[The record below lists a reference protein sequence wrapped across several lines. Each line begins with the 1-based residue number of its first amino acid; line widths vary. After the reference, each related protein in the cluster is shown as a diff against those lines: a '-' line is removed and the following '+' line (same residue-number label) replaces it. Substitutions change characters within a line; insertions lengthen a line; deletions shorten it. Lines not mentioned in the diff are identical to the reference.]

1 MAIEYKPSTGE
12 SVKKILGVNYST
24 KSMHAAVVECGF
36 KTIKQ
41 IESISF
47 DLPDNKEEKGKY
59 IIDIFKKWKHDYN
72 PKGIVIGI
80 ASPFVSY
87 QFIDMPPMNSAD
99 MKNALHFE
107 LEKYLPLPVEEYIY
121 DFILPTAKA
130 NDIKTLAASVKRDIV
145 SDLLAYAKEADIP
158 IMAIRADALVAV
170 SQVLHIEKEKRING
184 MLINCTAEYNE
195 IIGLTDSMPVFY
207 RRLSIDRDLSGEIER
222 FKEKRPGIVYVN
234 GTIDAAIMER
244 FKSRTVHISTAQA
257 LAITG
262 SVKSH
267 LSVNFLPPEHLS
279 RGSDYYTYMLG
290 GFAVGAVILFF
301 LTGIVSYAKN
311 AATLSSLKT
320 EIATLQS
327 DAADILNAHKKLNDV
342 KEHRRVLLDFQGKSN
357 VPIRILS
364 NLSEVLSDDVWLVK
378 MQIDEG
384 GKIEMEGFAKNSS
397 SLIVSLEESA
407 AFKNVAF
414 SSPIIKRSGEERF
427 SLKME
432 VEDFGKK

>member
-1 MAIEYKPSTGE
+1 
-12 SVKKILGVNYST
+12 
-24 KSMHAAVVECGF
+24 
-36 KTIKQ
+36 
-41 IESISF
+41 
-47 DLPDNKEEKGKY
+47 
-59 IIDIFKKWKHDYN
+59 
-72 PKGIVIGI
+72 
-80 ASPFVSY
+80 
-87 QFIDMPPMNSAD
+87 